1 MRPADAFAAQ
11 FGSNVRMSDRPTI
24 ATVLIVVA
32 AREVRSIYRCDVRWQ
47 ICGQPVTRH
56 FCIECGSPIH
66 TSSSRH
72 PDTMYIKAGSFDSP
86 ETVAPAHQAW
96 MRSKVAWATIPSDIA
111 SFETGR

>member
-1 MRPADAFAAQ
+1 MLQGTLGRHTKT
-11 FGSNVRMSDRPTI
+11 G
-24 ATVLIVVA
+24 
-32 AREVRSIYRCDVRWQ
+32 AR
-47 ICGQPVTRH
+47 GQPATRH